1 MVLSTSRPVNTKML
15 RRWHQCGRAIQVL
28 RCAVVGLSLPL
39 AKVAVSRTGSGQRP
53 LQIPPRA
60 SLSDT
65 ILKRQ
70 LILHSVSTN
79 YASMAAYI

>member
-1 MVLSTSRPVNTKML
+1 MVLVYITPCEHQKVT
-15 RRWHQCGRAIQVL
+15 QCGWAKRVL

-39 AKVAVSRTGSGQRP
+39 AKAAVWRTGSGQRP
-53 LQIPPRA
+53 LQKPPRA

-70 LILHSVSTN
+70 LILHTFPTN
-79 YASMAAYI
+79 YASTAAYI